1 MSRTADP
8 DILYTIVDEAPELA
22 SASLLPIV
30 RSFAALAGI
39 NIGSKDISLAAR
51 IKATFGN
58 YLKEDQK
65 QPDGLKELGQI
76 VQNPNANVI
85 KLPNISASVPQLVSA
100 IKELQSQ
107 GFAIPDYPY
116 EPLTDH
122 EISVRKL
129 YDTIKGSAV
138 NPVLREGNSDRRAAK
153 AVKKYAMANP
163 HFMGKWSSSSATHVS
178 SMSGNDFFDNE
189 KSGTIQESQVGFAR
203 IEFTD
208 TKGNIENLKTDIK
221 LDYGTVVDA
230 TFLSVADLRA
240 FLSHEIKE
248 AKKQNVLFSVHLKA
262 TMMKVSDPIIFGH
275 VVSVF
280 FNDVFE
286 KHGKRLNELGV
297 NPNSGLGDILDR
309 VSQDSEITEEF
320 NAIIE
325 QQADLYMVDSDRG
338 ITNLHVPSDV
348 IIDASMPALIR
359 AGGIAWG
366 PDGTTKDTKCII
378 PDNSY
383 APVYEE
389 AINFFKEKGA
399 LDPSSSG
406 TVSNVGLMAQKAEE
420 YGSHPTTFEIPR
432 DGTVRYILENGAI
445 LHEHEVKS
453 GDIWRSCSVN
463 KAPILDWVSLAIER
477 QAATDAQAIFW
488 LDQNRAH
495 DAQLIPIV
503 TQVLS
508 KKGLYDKFQIM
519 SPREATRATLETITK
534 GQDSIAVTGNVLRDY
549 LTDLFPIL
557 ELGTSAKML
566 SIVKL
571 MNGGGLFETGA
582 GGSAP
587 KHVQQLKQEN
597 HLRWDSLGEF
607 CALGES
613 FNFLAANSENKKAA
627 ALGLA
632 IEKATQG
639 ILDNNKSPSRK
650 VGEIDNRHSHFFFA
664 IFWAE
669 ALAEQQ
675 QDQDL
680 AVRFTSVFNLLKENE
695 TKILHELDSTQGV
708 EVELGGYYHPDRE
721 KVAKIMRPSP
731 TMNSI
736 IDEIL
741 PNIKFH

>member
-1 MSRTADP
+1 M
-8 DILYTIVDEAPELA
+8 
-22 SASLLPIV
+22 
-30 RSFAALAGI
+30 
-39 NIGSKDISLAAR
+39 
-51 IKATFGN
+51 
-58 YLKEDQK
+58 
-65 QPDGLKELGQI
+65 
-76 VQNPNANVI
+76 
-85 KLPNISASVPQLVSA
+85 
-100 IKELQSQ
+100 
-107 GFAIPDYPY
+107 
-116 EPLTDH
+116 
-122 EISVRKL
+122 
-129 YDTIKGSAV
+129 
-138 NPVLREGNSDRRAAK
+138 
-153 AVKKYAMANP
+153 
-163 HFMGKWSSSSATHVS
+163 
-178 SMSGNDFFDNE
+178 
-189 KSGTIQESQVGFAR
+189 
-203 IEFTD
+203 
-208 TKGNIENLKTDIK
+208 
-221 LDYGTVVDA
+221 
-230 TFLSVADLRA
+230 SVADLRA
-240 FLSHEIKE
+240 FLLHEIKD
-248 AKKQNVLFSVHLKA
+248 AKKQDVLFSVHLKA

-280 FNDVFE
+280 FKEVFE
-286 KHGKRLNELGV
+286 KHGKVLDELGV
-297 NPNSGLGDILDR
+297 TPNLGLSEILER
-309 VSQDSEITEEF
+309 VSHDSKITQDF

-325 QQADLYMVDSDRG
+325 KEADLYMVDSERG

-366 PDGTTKDTKCII
+366 PDGSTKDTKCVI

-389 AINFFKEKGA
+389 TIKFFKEKGA
-399 LDPSSSG
+399 LEPSTSG
-406 TVSNVGLMAQKAEE
+406 TVANVGLMAQKAQE

-432 DGTVRYILENGAI
+432 DGTVRYILENGTI
-445 LHEHEVKS
+445 LHEHEVKC

-463 KAPILDWVSLAIER
+463 KAPIMDWINLAIER

-503 TQVLS
+503 EQVLNR
-508 KKGLYDKFQIM
+508 KGIRDRFLIM
-519 SPREATRATLETITK
+519 SPRKATRVTLETITK
-534 GQDSIAVTGNVLRDY
+534 GEDSIAVTGNVLRDY

-587 KHVQQLKQEN
+587 KHVQQLQEEN

-613 FNFLAANSENKKAA
+613 FKFLAANSENKKAA
-627 ALGLA
+627 TLGSA

-639 ILDNNKSPSRK
+639 ILDNNKSPGRK

-664 IFWAE
+664 LYWAK
-669 ALAEQQ
+669 ALAEQKE
-675 QDQDL
+675 DHDL
-680 AVRFTSVFNLLKENE
+680 AVRFTSVYNMLMDN
-695 TKILHELDSTQGV
+695 TAKILNELDSIQGL
-708 EVELGGYYHPDRE
+708 EVDLGGYYHPDKE

-736 IDEIL
+736 IDDML

>member
-1 MSRTADP
+1 
-8 DILYTIVDEAPELA
+8 
-22 SASLLPIV
+22 
-30 RSFAALAGI
+30 
-39 NIGSKDISLAAR
+39 
-51 IKATFGN
+51 
-58 YLKEDQK
+58 
-65 QPDGLKELGQI
+65 
-76 VQNPNANVI
+76 
-85 KLPNISASVPQLVSA
+85 
-100 IKELQSQ
+100 
-107 GFAIPDYPY
+107 
-116 EPLTDH
+116 
-122 EISVRKL
+122 
-129 YDTIKGSAV
+129 
-138 NPVLREGNSDRRAAK
+138 
-153 AVKKYAMANP
+153 MANP
-163 HFMGKWSSSSATHVS
+163 HFMGKWRSSSATHVS
-178 SMSGNDFFDNE
+178 SMDGNDFFDNE
-189 KSGTIQESQVGFAR
+189 KSATIKESQAGFAR

-208 TKGNIENLKTDIK
+208 LEGNIKDLKTDIK
-221 LDYGTVVDA
+221 LESGTVVDA
-230 TFLSVADLRA
+230 TFMSVADLRA
-240 FLSHEIKE
+240 FLLHEIKD
-248 AKKQNVLFSVHLKA
+248 AKKQDVLFSVHLKA

-280 FNDVFE
+280 FKDVF
-286 KHGKRLNELGV
+286 KRHRKVLDELGV
-297 NPNSGLGDILDR
+297 SPNSGLGEILER
-309 VSQDSEITEEF
+309 VSHDSKITQDF

-325 QQADLYMVDSDRG
+325 KEADLYMVDSERG

-366 PDGTTKDTKCII
+366 PDGSTKDTKCVI

-389 AINFFKEKGA
+389 TIKFFKEKGA
-399 LDPSSSG
+399 LEPSTSG
-406 TVSNVGLMAQKAEE
+406 TVANVGLMAQKAQE

-432 DGTVRYILENGAI
+432 DGTVRYILENGTI

-463 KAPILDWVSLAIER
+463 KAPIMDWINLAIER
-477 QAATDAQAIFW
+477 QVATDAQAIFW

-503 TQVLS
+503 EQVLNR
-508 KKGLYDKFQIM
+508 KGIRDRFLIM
-519 SPREATRATLETITK
+519 SPRKATRVTLETITK
-534 GQDSIAVTGNVLRDY
+534 GEDSIAVTGNVLRDY

-587 KHVQQLKQEN
+587 KHVQQLQEEN

-627 ALGLA
+627 TLGSA

-639 ILDNNKSPSRK
+639 ILDNNKSPGRK
-650 VGEIDNRHSHFFFA
+650 LGETDNRHSHFFFA
-664 IFWAE
+664 LYWAK
-669 ALAEQQ
+669 ALAEQKE
-675 QDQDL
+675 DYDL
-680 AVRFTSVFNLLKENE
+680 AIRFTSVYNMLKDNT
-695 TKILHELDSTQGV
+695 TKILNELDSTQGL
-708 EVELGGYYHPDRE
+708 EVDLGGYYHPDKE

-736 IDEIL
+736 IDDML

>member
-1 MSRTADP
+1 
-8 DILYTIVDEAPELA
+8 
-22 SASLLPIV
+22 
-30 RSFAALAGI
+30 
-39 NIGSKDISLAAR
+39 
-51 IKATFGN
+51 
-58 YLKEDQK
+58 
-65 QPDGLKELGQI
+65 
-76 VQNPNANVI
+76 
-85 KLPNISASVPQLVSA
+85 
-100 IKELQSQ
+100 
-107 GFAIPDYPY
+107 
-116 EPLTDH
+116 
-122 EISVRKL
+122 
-129 YDTIKGSAV
+129 
-138 NPVLREGNSDRRAAK
+138 
-153 AVKKYAMANP
+153 MANP
-163 HFMGKWSSSSATHVS
+163 HSMGKWRSSSATHVS
-178 SMSGNDFFDNE
+178 SMDENDFFSNE
-189 KSGTIQESQVGFAR
+189 KSATIKENQASFAR

-208 TKGNIENLKTDIK
+208 SEGNIEDLKKGIK
-221 LDYGTVVDA
+221 LESGTVVDA
-230 TFLSVADLRA
+230 TFMSVSELRA
-240 FLSHEIKE
+240 FLSKEIKD
-248 AKKQNVLFSVHLKA
+248 AKEQDVLFSIHLKA

-280 FNDVFE
+280 FKEVFE
-286 KHGKRLNELGV
+286 KHGKVLAELGV
-297 NPNSGLGDILDR
+297 TPNLGLSEILER
-309 VSQDSEITEEF
+309 VSHDSKITQDF

-325 QQADLYMVDSDRG
+325 KEADLYMVDSERG

-366 PDGTTKDTKCII
+366 PDGSTKDTKCVI

-389 AINFFKEKGA
+389 TIKFFKEKGA
-399 LDPSSSG
+399 LEPSTSG
-406 TVSNVGLMAQKAEE
+406 TVANVGLMAQKAQE

-432 DGTVRYILENGAI
+432 DGTVRYILENGTI
-445 LHEHEVKS
+445 LHEHEVKC

-463 KAPILDWVSLAIER
+463 KAPIVDWINLAIER

-503 TQVLS
+503 EQVLNR
-508 KKGLYDKFQIM
+508 KGIRDRFLIM
-519 SPREATRATLETITK
+519 SPRKATRVTLETITK
-534 GQDSIAVTGNVLRDY
+534 GEDSIAVTGNVLRDY

-587 KHVQQLKQEN
+587 KHVQQLQKEN
-597 HLRWDSLGEF
+597 QLRGDSLGEF

-627 ALGLA
+627 TLGSA

-639 ILDNNKSPSRK
+639 ILDNNKSPGRK

-664 IFWAE
+664 LYWAK
-669 ALAEQQ
+669 ALAEQKE
-675 QDQDL
+675 DHDL
-680 AVRFTSVFNLLKENE
+680 AVRFTSVYNMLKDN
-695 TKILHELDSTQGV
+695 TAKILNELDSIQGL
-708 EVELGGYYHPDRE
+708 EVDLGGYYHPNKE

-736 IDEIL
+736 IDDML

>member
-1 MSRTADP
+1 MSNSSNP

-39 NIGSKDISLAAR
+39 NVGSKDISLAGR
-51 IKATFGN
+51 IKATFGK
-58 YLKEDQK
+58 YLKDEQE
-65 QPDGLKELGQI
+65 QNDGLKELGEI
-76 VQNPNANVI
+76 VQSQKANVI
-85 KLPNISASVPQLVSA
+85 KLPNISASVPQLVAA
-100 IKELQSQ
+100 IKELQLQ
-107 GFAIPDYPY
+107 GFAVPDYPY
-116 EPLTDH
+116 EPSTEH

-163 HFMGKWSSSSATHVS
+163 HSMGKWRSSSATHVS
-178 SMSGNDFFDNE
+178 SMDGNDFFSNE
-189 KSGTIQESQVGFAR
+189 KSATIKENQASFAR

-208 TKGNIENLKTDIK
+208 SEGNIEDLKTGIK
-221 LDYGTVVDA
+221 LESGTVVDA
-230 TFLSVADLRA
+230 TFMSVAELRA
-240 FLSHEIKE
+240 FLLQEIKD
-248 AKKQNVLFSVHLKA
+248 AKEQDVLFSVHLKA

-280 FNDVFE
+280 FKEVFE
-286 KHGKRLNELGV
+286 KHGKVLDELGV
-297 NPNSGLGDILDR
+297 TPNLGLSEILER
-309 VSQDSEITEEF
+309 VSHDSKITQDF

-325 QQADLYMVDSDRG
+325 KEADLYMVDSERG

-366 PDGTTKDTKCII
+366 PDGSTKDTKCVI

-389 AINFFKEKGA
+389 TIKFFKEKGA
-399 LDPSSSG
+399 LKPSTSG
-406 TVSNVGLMAQKAEE
+406 TVANVGLMAQKAQE

-432 DGTVRYILENGAI
+432 DGTVRYILENGTI
-445 LHEHEVKS
+445 LHEHEVKC

-463 KAPILDWVSLAIER
+463 KAPIMDWINLAIER

-503 TQVLS
+503 EQVLNR
-508 KKGLYDKFQIM
+508 KGIRDRFLIM
-519 SPREATRATLETITK
+519 SPRKATRVTLETITK
-534 GQDSIAVTGNVLRDY
+534 GEDSIAVTGNVLRDY

-587 KHVQQLKQEN
+587 KHVQQLQKEN

-627 ALGLA
+627 TLGSA

-639 ILDNNKSPSRK
+639 ILVNNKSPGRK

-664 IFWAE
+664 LYWAK
-669 ALAEQQ
+669 ALAEQKE
-675 QDQDL
+675 DHDL
-680 AVRFTSVFNLLKENE
+680 AVRFTSVYNMLMDN
-695 TKILHELDSTQGV
+695 TAKILNELDSIQGL
-708 EVELGGYYHPDRE
+708 EVDLGGYYHPDKE

-736 IDEIL
+736 IDDML

>member
-51 IKATFGN
+51 IKATFGD

-389 AINFFKEKGA
+389 VINFFKEKGA

-519 SPREATRATLETITK
+519 SPREATKATLETITK

-587 KHVQQLKQEN
+587 KHVQQLQQEN

-669 ALAEQQ
+669 ALAKQQ

>member
-1 MSRTADP
+1 MSNSSNP

-30 RSFAALAGI
+30 QSFAASAGI
-39 NIGSKDISLAAR
+39 NVGSKDISLAGR
-51 IKATFGN
+51 IKATFGK
-58 YLKEDQK
+58 YLKDEQE
-65 QPDGLKELGQI
+65 QNDGLKELGEI
-76 VQNPNANVI
+76 VQSPKANVI

-107 GFAIPDYPY
+107 GFAVPDYPY
-116 EPLTDH
+116 EPSTEH

-163 HFMGKWSSSSATHVS
+163 HFMGKWRSSSATHVS
-178 SMSGNDFFDNE
+178 SMDGNDFFDNE
-189 KSGTIQESQVGFAR
+189 KSATIKESQAGFAR

-208 TKGNIENLKTDIK
+208 LEGNIKDLKTDIK
-221 LDYGTVVDA
+221 LESGTVVDA
-230 TFLSVADLRA
+230 TFMSVADLRA
-240 FLSHEIKE
+240 FLLHEIKD
-248 AKKQNVLFSVHLKA
+248 AKKQDVLFSVHLKA

-280 FNDVFE
+280 FKDVFE
-286 KHGKRLNELGV
+286 KHRKVLDELGV
-297 NPNSGLGDILDR
+297 SPNSGLGEILER
-309 VSQDSEITEEF
+309 VSHDSKITQDF

-325 QQADLYMVDSDRG
+325 KEADLYMVDSERG

-366 PDGTTKDTKCII
+366 PDGSTKDTKCVI

-389 AINFFKEKGA
+389 TIKFFKEKGA
-399 LDPSSSG
+399 LEPSTSG
-406 TVSNVGLMAQKAEE
+406 TVANVGLMAQKAQE

-432 DGTVRYILENGAI
+432 DGTVRYILENGTI

-463 KAPILDWVSLAIER
+463 KAPIMDWINLAIER
-477 QAATDAQAIFW
+477 QVATDAQAIFW

-503 TQVLS
+503 EQVLNR
-508 KKGLYDKFQIM
+508 KGIRDRFLIM
-519 SPREATRATLETITK
+519 SPRKATRVTLETITK
-534 GQDSIAVTGNVLRDY
+534 GEDSIAVTGNVLRDY

-587 KHVQQLKQEN
+587 KHVQQLQEEN

-627 ALGLA
+627 TLGSA

-664 IFWAE
+664 LYWAK
-669 ALAEQQ
+669 ALAEQKE
-675 QDQDL
+675 DHDL
-680 AVRFTSVFNLLKENE
+680 AVRFTSVHNMLKDN
-695 TKILHELDSTQGV
+695 TAKILNELDSTQGL
-708 EVELGGYYHPDRE
+708 EVDLGGYYHPDKE

-736 IDEIL
+736 IDDML

>member
-1 MSRTADP
+1 MSNSSNP

-30 RSFAALAGI
+30 QSFAASAGI
-39 NIGSKDISLAAR
+39 NVGSKDISLAGR
-51 IKATFGN
+51 IKATFGK
-58 YLKEDQK
+58 YLKDEQE
-65 QPDGLKELGQI
+65 QNDGLKELGEI
-76 VQNPNANVI
+76 VQSPKANVI

-107 GFAIPDYPY
+107 GFAVPDYPY
-116 EPLTDH
+116 EPSTEH

-163 HFMGKWSSSSATHVS
+163 HFMGKWRSSSATHVS
-178 SMSGNDFFDNE
+178 SMDGNDFFDNE
-189 KSGTIQESQVGFAR
+189 KSATIKESQAGFAR

-208 TKGNIENLKTDIK
+208 LEGNIKDLKTDIK
-221 LDYGTVVDA
+221 LESGTVVDA
-230 TFLSVADLRA
+230 TFMSVADLRA
-240 FLSHEIKE
+240 FLLHEIKD
-248 AKKQNVLFSVHLKA
+248 AKKQDVLFSVHLKA

-280 FNDVFE
+280 FKDVF
-286 KHGKRLNELGV
+286 KRHRKVLDELGV
-297 NPNSGLGDILDR
+297 SPNSGLGEILER
-309 VSQDSEITEEF
+309 VSHDSKITQDF

-325 QQADLYMVDSDRG
+325 KEADLYMVDSERG

-366 PDGTTKDTKCII
+366 PDGSTKDTKCVI

-389 AINFFKEKGA
+389 TIKFFKEKGA
-399 LDPSSSG
+399 LEPSTSG
-406 TVSNVGLMAQKAEE
+406 TVANVGLMAQKAQE

-432 DGTVRYILENGAI
+432 DGTVRYILENGTI

-463 KAPILDWVSLAIER
+463 KAPIMDWINLAIER
-477 QAATDAQAIFW
+477 QVATDAQAIFW

-503 TQVLS
+503 EQVLNR
-508 KKGLYDKFQIM
+508 KGIRDRFLIM
-519 SPREATRATLETITK
+519 SPRKATRVTLETITK
-534 GQDSIAVTGNVLRDY
+534 GEDSIAVTGNVLRDY

-587 KHVQQLKQEN
+587 KHVQQLQEEN

-627 ALGLA
+627 TLGSA
-632 IEKATQG
+632 IETATQG
-639 ILDNNKSPSRK
+639 ILDNNKSPGRK
-650 VGEIDNRHSHFFFA
+650 LGETDNRHSHFFFA
-664 IFWAE
+664 LYWAK
-669 ALAEQQ
+669 ALAEQKE
-675 QDQDL
+675 DYDL
-680 AVRFTSVFNLLKENE
+680 AIRFTSVYNMLKDNT
-695 TKILHELDSTQGV
+695 TKILNELDSTQGL
-708 EVELGGYYHPDRE
+708 EVDLGGYYHPDKE

-736 IDEIL
+736 IDDML

>member
-1 MSRTADP
+1 MSNSSNP

-30 RSFAALAGI
+30 RSFAGLAGI
-39 NIGSKDISLAAR
+39 NVGSKDISLAGR
-51 IKATFGN
+51 IKATFVK
-58 YLKEDQK
+58 YLKDDQK
-65 QPDGLKELGQI
+65 QDDGLKELGEI
-76 VQNPNANVI
+76 VQSPKANVI
-85 KLPNISASVPQLVSA
+85 KLPNISASVPQLIAA
-100 IKELQSQ
+100 IKELQLQ
-107 GFAIPDYPY
+107 GFAVPDYPY
-116 EPLTDH
+116 EPSTEH

-163 HFMGKWSSSSATHVS
+163 HSMGKWRLSSATHVS
-178 SMSGNDFFDNE
+178 SMDGNDFFSNE
-189 KSGTIQESQVGFAR
+189 KSATIKENQASFAR

-208 TKGNIENLKTDIK
+208 SEGNIEDLKKGIK
-221 LDYGTVVDA
+221 LESGTVVDA
-230 TFLSVADLRA
+230 TFMSVSELRA
-240 FLSHEIKE
+240 FLSKEIKD
-248 AKKQNVLFSVHLKA
+248 AKEQDVLFSVHLKA

-280 FNDVFE
+280 FKEVFE
-286 KHGKRLNELGV
+286 KHGKVLDELGV
-297 NPNSGLGDILDR
+297 TPNLGLSEILER
-309 VSQDSEITEEF
+309 VSHDSKITQDF

-325 QQADLYMVDSDRG
+325 KEADLYMVDSERG

-366 PDGTTKDTKCII
+366 PDGSTKDTKCVI

-389 AINFFKEKGA
+389 IIKFFKEKGA
-399 LDPSSSG
+399 LEPSTSG
-406 TVSNVGLMAQKAEE
+406 TVANVGLMAQKAQE

-432 DGTVRYILENGAI
+432 DGTVRYILENGTI
-445 LHEHEVKS
+445 LHEHEVKC

-463 KAPILDWVSLAIER
+463 KAPIVDWINLAIER

-503 TQVLS
+503 EQVLNR
-508 KKGLYDKFQIM
+508 KGIRDRFLIM
-519 SPREATRATLETITK
+519 SPRKATRVTLETITK
-534 GQDSIAVTGNVLRDY
+534 GEDSIAVTGNVLRDY

-587 KHVQQLKQEN
+587 KHVQQLQKEN

-627 ALGLA
+627 TLGSA

-639 ILDNNKSPSRK
+639 ILDNNKSPGRK

-664 IFWAE
+664 LYWAT
-669 ALAEQQ
+669 ALAEQKE
-675 QDQDL
+675 DHDL
-680 AVRFTSVFNLLKENE
+680 AVRFTSVYNMLKDN
-695 TKILHELDSTQGV
+695 TAKILNELDSIQGL
-708 EVELGGYYHPDRE
+708 EVDLGGYYHPDKE

-736 IDEIL
+736 IDDML

>member
-39 NIGSKDISLAAR
+39 NIGSKDISLAGR

-163 HFMGKWSSSSATHVS
+163 HSMGKWSSSSSTHVS

-280 FNDVFE
+280 FNDVFD

-587 KHVQQLKQEN
+587 KHVQQLQQEN

-669 ALAEQQ
+669 ALAKQQ

>member
-1 MSRTADP
+1 
-8 DILYTIVDEAPELA
+8 
-22 SASLLPIV
+22 
-30 RSFAALAGI
+30 
-39 NIGSKDISLAAR
+39 
-51 IKATFGN
+51 
-58 YLKEDQK
+58 
-65 QPDGLKELGQI
+65 
-76 VQNPNANVI
+76 
-85 KLPNISASVPQLVSA
+85 
-100 IKELQSQ
+100 
-107 GFAIPDYPY
+107 
-116 EPLTDH
+116 
-122 EISVRKL
+122 
-129 YDTIKGSAV
+129 
-138 NPVLREGNSDRRAAK
+138 
-153 AVKKYAMANP
+153 MANP
-163 HFMGKWSSSSATHVS
+163 HSMGKWRSSSATHVS
-178 SMSGNDFFDNE
+178 SMDENDFFSNE
-189 KSGTIQESQVGFAR
+189 KSATIKETQAGFAR

-208 TKGNIENLKTDIK
+208 SEGNIEDLKTGIK
-221 LDYGTVVDA
+221 LESGTVVDA
-230 TFLSVADLRA
+230 TFMSVSELRA
-240 FLSHEIKE
+240 FLLHEIKD
-248 AKKQNVLFSVHLKA
+248 AKEQDVLFSVHLKA

-280 FNDVFE
+280 FKEVFE
-286 KHGKRLNELGV
+286 KHGKVLDDLGV
-297 NPNSGLGDILDR
+297 TPNLGLSEILER
-309 VSQDSEITEEF
+309 VSHDSKITQDF

-325 QQADLYMVDSDRG
+325 KEADLYMVDSERG

-366 PDGTTKDTKCII
+366 PDGSTKDTKCVI

-389 AINFFKEKGA
+389 TIKFFKEKGA
-399 LDPSSSG
+399 LEPSTSG
-406 TVSNVGLMAQKAEE
+406 TVANVGLMAQKAQE

-432 DGTVRYILENGAI
+432 DGTVRYILENGTI
-445 LHEHEVKS
+445 LHEHEVKC

-463 KAPILDWVSLAIER
+463 KAPIMDWINLAIER

-503 TQVLS
+503 EQVLNR
-508 KKGLYDKFQIM
+508 KGIRDRFLIM
-519 SPREATRATLETITK
+519 SPRKATRVTLETITK
-534 GQDSIAVTGNVLRDY
+534 GEDSIAVTGNVLRDY

-587 KHVQQLKQEN
+587 KHVQQLQEEN

-627 ALGLA
+627 TLGSA

-639 ILDNNKSPSRK
+639 ILDNNKSPGRK

-664 IFWAE
+664 LYWAT
-669 ALAEQQ
+669 ALAEQKE
-675 QDQDL
+675 DHDL
-680 AVRFTSVFNLLKENE
+680 AVRFTSVYNMLKDN
-695 TKILHELDSTQGV
+695 TAKILNELDSIQGL
-708 EVELGGYYHPDRE
+708 EVDLGGYYHPDKE

-736 IDEIL
+736 IDDML

>member
-1 MSRTADP
+1 MSNSSNP

-30 RSFAALAGI
+30 QSFAASAGI
-39 NIGSKDISLAAR
+39 NVGSKDISLAGR
-51 IKATFGN
+51 IKATFGK
-58 YLKEDQK
+58 YLKDEQE
-65 QPDGLKELGQI
+65 QNDGLKELGEI
-76 VQNPNANVI
+76 VQSPKANVI

-107 GFAIPDYPY
+107 GFAVPDYPY
-116 EPLTDH
+116 EPSTEH

-163 HFMGKWSSSSATHVS
+163 HFMGKWRSSSATHVS
-178 SMSGNDFFDNE
+178 SMDGNDFFDNE
-189 KSGTIQESQVGFAR
+189 KSATIKESQAGFAR

-208 TKGNIENLKTDIK
+208 LEGNIKDLKTDIK
-221 LDYGTVVDA
+221 LESGTVVDA
-230 TFLSVADLRA
+230 TFMSVADLRA
-240 FLSHEIKE
+240 FLLHEIKD
-248 AKKQNVLFSVHLKA
+248 AKKQDVLFSVHLKA

-280 FNDVFE
+280 FKDVF
-286 KHGKRLNELGV
+286 KRHRKVLDELGV
-297 NPNSGLGDILDR
+297 SPNSGLGEILER
-309 VSQDSEITEEF
+309 VSHDSKITQDF

-325 QQADLYMVDSDRG
+325 KEADLYMVDSERG

-366 PDGTTKDTKCII
+366 PDGSTKDTKCVI

-389 AINFFKEKGA
+389 TIKFFKEKGA
-399 LDPSSSG
+399 LEPSTSG
-406 TVSNVGLMAQKAEE
+406 TVANVGLMAQKAQE

-432 DGTVRYILENGAI
+432 DGTVRYILENGTI

-463 KAPILDWVSLAIER
+463 KAPIMDWINLAIER
-477 QAATDAQAIFW
+477 QVATDAQAIFW

-503 TQVLS
+503 EQVLNR
-508 KKGLYDKFQIM
+508 KGIRERFLIM
-519 SPREATRATLETITK
+519 SPRKATRFTLETITK
-534 GQDSIAVTGNVLRDY
+534 GEDSIAVTGNVLRDY

-587 KHVQQLKQEN
+587 KHVQQLQEEN

-627 ALGLA
+627 TLGSA
-632 IEKATQG
+632 IETATQG
-639 ILDNNKSPSRK
+639 ILDNNKSPGRK
-650 VGEIDNRHSHFFFA
+650 LGETDNRHSHFFFA
-664 IFWAE
+664 LYWAK
-669 ALAEQQ
+669 ALAEQKE
-675 QDQDL
+675 DYDL
-680 AVRFTSVFNLLKENE
+680 AIRFTSVYNMLKDNT
-695 TKILHELDSTQGV
+695 TKILNELDSTQGL
-708 EVELGGYYHPDRE
+708 EVDLGGYYHPDKE

-736 IDEIL
+736 IDDML